1 MIRRLNY
8 TGRKRI
14 PRSRITIRLVPAVDT
29 LYAFTA
35 EFDLSGFKFR
45 NDANVFIEAYNVAS
59 YMRFPF
65 GTVAQ
70 RRDPKDTR
78 LADITPRPLPKFRL
92 KVVDQSKRHGLLLG
106 VADKLIPLRPEEDL
120 ANKQSL
126 LPVNFC
132 DLGDQVWRLELSD
145 SWPELQL
152 NKYIDGIGEV
162 ARSGESFLGLV
173 YPEIVRRILRQVVI
187 EEDQTDPYFDDDEWT
202 SLWLRYVC
210 SLPGVNEPPSGASEE
225 ARARRIDW
233 IEDTVQAFCRTR
245 QARQRFA
252 AAIQKEAY

>member
-14 PRSRITIRLVPAVDT
+14 PRSRVIIRLLPVGDT

-35 EFDLSGFKFR
+35 EFDLSGFNFP

-70 RRDPKDTR
+70 RQDPDDAR
-78 LADITPRPLPKFRL
+78 LLNITPRPLPKFRL

-126 LPVNFC
+126 LPVDFC
-132 DLGDQVWRLELSD
+132 DLGDRIWRLELSD
-145 SWPELQL
+145 WPVLEL
-152 NKYIDGIGEV
+152 NNRIDGISEA

-173 YPEIVRRILRQVVI
+173 YPEILRRILHEIVI
-187 EEDQTDPYFDDDEWT
+187 VQDETDPGFDDSEWT
-202 SLWLRYVC
+202 SLWLSYVC
-210 SLPGVNEPPSGASEE
+210 SLPGVSEPPSGMSEE
-225 ARARRIDW
+225 ARARRAEW
-233 IEDTVQAFCRTR
+233 IEDAIQAFCRSR

-252 AAIQKEAY
+252 ATIQKEAY